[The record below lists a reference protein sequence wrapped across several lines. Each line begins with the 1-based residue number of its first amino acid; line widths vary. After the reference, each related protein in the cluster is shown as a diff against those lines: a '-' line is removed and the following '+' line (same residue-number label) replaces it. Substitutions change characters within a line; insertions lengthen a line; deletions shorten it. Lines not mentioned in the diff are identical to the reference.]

1 MNDRQFTILCSL
13 ITFILSLF
21 SSLLIKAYDN
31 SKAKKKQKYNEF
43 YREFYIIWN
52 KIHQG
57 RAYDFTD
64 LKKAD
69 RESVVDFLLE
79 HYYYA
84 SKKLQILIYELK
96 TARLDNNSNN
106 NSENKRICNQ
116 CYREIIGYMTDKE
129 QKYRK
134 KYNNINY

>member
-84 SKKLQILIYELK
+84 SKKL
-96 TARLDNNSNN
+96 
-106 NSENKRICNQ
+106 
-116 CYREIIGYMTDKE
+116 
-129 QKYRK
+129 
-134 KYNNINY
+134 

>member
-96 TARLDNNSNN
+96 TARLDNFGNN

-116 CYREIIGYMTDKE
+116 CYREIIGYTTDKE

>member
-1 MNDRQFTILCSL
+1 MNDRQFTVLCSL
-13 ITFILSLF
+13 ITFILSLL
-21 SSLLIKAYDN
+21 SSLLIKIYDN

-43 YREFYIIWN
+43 YKEFYIIWN

-69 RESVVDFLLE
+69 RERVVDFLLE
-79 HYYYA
+79 YYYYA

-96 TARLDNNSNN
+96 TNRLDNFDNN
-106 NSENKRICNQ
+106 NSKNKQICNQ
-116 CYREIIGYMTDKE
+116 CYREIIGYMIDKE

>member
-1 MNDRQFTILCSL
+1 MAN
-13 ITFILSLF
+13 
-21 SSLLIKAYDN
+21 YDN
-31 SKAKKKQKYNEF
+31 LGIQLDVIDN
-43 YREFYIIWN
+43 
-52 KIHQG
+52 
-57 RAYDFTD
+57 
-64 LKKAD
+64 
-69 RESVVDFLLE
+69 
-79 HYYYA
+79 A

-96 TARLDNNSNN
+96 TARLDNFGNN

>member
-57 RAYDFTD
+57 RAYDFTA
-64 LKKAD
+64 LKKSNKK
-69 RESVVDFLLE
+69 SVVDFLLE

-96 TARLDNNSNN
+96 TARLDNFGNN

>member
-21 SSLLIKAYDN
+21 SSLLIRMYDN

-96 TARLDNNSNN
+96 TARLDNFGNN

>member
-13 ITFILSLF
+13 ITFILSLL
-21 SSLLIKAYDN
+21 SSLLIKIYDN

-96 TARLDNNSNN
+96 TARLDNFGNN
-106 NSENKRICNQ
+106 NSENK
-116 CYREIIGYMTDKE
+116 MSF
-129 QKYRK
+129 KY
-134 KYNNINY
+134 

>member
-96 TARLDNNSNN
+96 TARLDNFGNN

-134 KYNNINY
+134 NIII

>member
-96 TARLDNNSNN
+96 TARLDNFGNN

-134 KYNNINY
+134 KHNNINY

>member
-13 ITFILSLF
+13 STFILSLF

-69 RESVVDFLLE
+69 RESIVDFLLE

-96 TARLDNNSNN
+96 TARLDNFGNN

>member
-13 ITFILSLF
+13 ITFLLSLL
-21 SSLLIKAYDN
+21 SSWLIKIYDN
-31 SKAKKKQKYNEF
+31 NKSKKKQKYNEF

-64 LKKAD
+64 LKKVD
-69 RESVVDFLLE
+69 REKAVDFLLE

-84 SKKLQILIYELK
+84 SKKLQNLIYELK
-96 TARLDNNSNN
+96 TNRLDNFCNN

-116 CYREIIGYMTDKE
+116 CYREIINYMIDKE

>member
-69 RESVVDFLLE
+69 RESVVDFLFE

-96 TARLDNNSNN
+96 TARLDNFGNN

>member
-13 ITFILSLF
+13 ITFLLSLL
-21 SSLLIKAYDN
+21 SSWLIKIYDN
-31 SKAKKKQKYNEF
+31 NKSKKRQKYNEF

-64 LKKAD
+64 LKKVD
-69 RESVVDFLLE
+69 REKVVDFFLE

-84 SKKLQILIYELK
+84 SKKLQNLIYELK
-96 TARLDNNSNN
+96 TNRLDNFCNN
-106 NSENKRICNQ
+106 NSENKQICNQ
-116 CYREIIGYMTDKE
+116 CYREIINYVIDKE

>member
-96 TARLDNNSNN
+96 TARLDNFGNN

>member
-21 SSLLIKAYDN
+21 SSISFKKYNN

-96 TARLDNNSNN
+96 TARLDNFGNN

>member
-13 ITFILSLF
+13 ITFILSLL
-21 SSLLIKAYDN
+21 SSLLIKIYDN

-43 YREFYIIWN
+43 YKEFYIIWN

-69 RESVVDFLLE
+69 RKRVVDFLLE
-79 HYYYA
+79 YYYYA

-96 TARLDNNSNN
+96 TNRLDNFDNN
-106 NSENKRICNQ
+106 NSKNKQICNQ
-116 CYREIIGYMTDKE
+116 FYREIIGYMIDKD

>member
-69 RESVVDFLLE
+69 RESVVDFLLD

-96 TARLDNNSNN
+96 TARLDNFGNN

>member
-21 SSLLIKAYDN
+21 SSLLIKSYDN

-96 TARLDNNSNN
+96 TARLDNFGNN